1 MKVIVKDSSFLK
13 VKRDFP
19 ALLSCVVCQC
29 IHTACISLCA
39 YIHTYYYMYCTCS
52 THMCLHFVLCVGRI
66 GIEGVELH
74 TLHNCVVKQL
84 GYDVTQLQKM

>member
-29 IHTACISLCA
+29 IHTACISLYA
-39 YIHTYYYMYCTCS
+39 YIRTTTCTVPAARTCVYTLYC
-52 THMCLHFVLCVGRI
+52 VWA
-66 GIEGVELH
+66 ELE
-74 TLHNCVVKQL
+74 
-84 GYDVTQLQKM
+84 